1 MSTPVVPVTSL
12 VTLEG
17 VPVVVGSL
25 GVGSS
30 GGRVPVVKLM
40 APADGCG
47 KVAEGSEGFC

>member
-1 MSTPVVPVTSL
+1 MSTSVVSVTSV

-17 VPVVVGSL
+17 VPVVVGSF
-25 GVGSS
+25 GVDGS
-30 GGRVPVVKLM
+30 GGRVPVVFLM

>member
-1 MSTPVVPVTSL
+1 MSTPVVSVTSV

-17 VPVVVGSL
+17 VAVVVGSL
-25 GVGSS
+25 EVDGS
-30 GGRVPVVKLM
+30 GGRVPVVEMM